1 MIYNVPR
8 YFELDDTHVKKIEK
22 WMESQIEKDNT
33 LPTLGERWEYSF
45 LPTGLGTLITL
56 KDGMT
61 GDILEVEG
69 TENW

>member
-1 MIYNVPR
+1 MIYNVR
-8 YFELDDTHVKKIEK
+8 RKFELNDDHVKKIEK
-22 WMESQIEKDNT
+22 WMEKQIEKDDT
-33 LPTLGERWEYSF
+33 LYTLGERWEYSF

-56 KDGMT
+56 KDGAT